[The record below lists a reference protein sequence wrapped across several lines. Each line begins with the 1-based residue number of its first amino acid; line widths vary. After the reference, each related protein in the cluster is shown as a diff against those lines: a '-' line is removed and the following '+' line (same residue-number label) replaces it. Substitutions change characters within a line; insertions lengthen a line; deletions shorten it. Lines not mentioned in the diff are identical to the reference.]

1 MDNIIIAIDGFA
13 STGKSSLAKAIA
25 KHLNYIYVDSGSM
38 YRAITYYVINNNLIP
53 LSKANLS
60 ELNNKL
66 LKISLNFIYNEKL
79 GYSEIY
85 LNNKLI
91 EKEIRSVLIS
101 KHVSSVAALPFVR
114 RQMVNLQK
122 KISLNKGV
130 VMDGRDIGTVVFP
143 DAELKLFLSASA
155 EIRAKRRYDEYVK
168 NNINISYDE
177 VLSDLQSR
185 DLDDSTRKDSP
196 LMIASDA
203 IEIDNSEMS
212 INDQLNYVISILSE
226 KFNL

>member
-1 MDNIIIAIDGFA
+1 
-13 STGKSSLAKAIA
+13 
-25 KHLNYIYVDSGSM
+25 
-38 YRAITYYVINNNLIP
+38 
-53 LSKANLS
+53 
-60 ELNNKL
+60 
-66 LKISLNFIYNEKL
+66 L

>member
-155 EIRAKRRYDEYVK
+155 KIRAKRRYDEYVK